1 MVKGL
6 MDENRQPSVQ
16 HELERLLFSTRGGGK
31 KGESGERH
39 RVVARRSL
47 AFVTSDTNTNFA
59 KPSTTNRTIV
69 EI

>member
-31 KGESGERH
+31 KGESRELH
-39 RVVARRSL
+39 RAIAGKSP
-47 AFVTSDTNTNFA
+47 ASATSYTNTNFE
-59 KPSTTNRTIV
+59 KPSTTIQRL
-69 EI
+69 